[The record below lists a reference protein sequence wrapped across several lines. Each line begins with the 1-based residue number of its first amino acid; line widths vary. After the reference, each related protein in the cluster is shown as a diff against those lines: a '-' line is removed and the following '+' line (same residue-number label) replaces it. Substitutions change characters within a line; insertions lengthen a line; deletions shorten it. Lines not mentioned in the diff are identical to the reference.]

1 MSRIDELIEELCP
14 DGVEYQSLAD
24 VTKKVDNIVWSDFE
38 NPKPYIDLS
47 SVEISTG
54 KIVSANLVTS
64 LDAPSRARQLV
75 EYRDVLFATTR
86 PTQMRVSLVPS
97 EYTGAVCSTG
107 YCVLRPDETVVLA
120 GWLFHYM
127 RSSNTKRYVEN
138 YQQPGNYPS
147 ISDRLLKNHR
157 IPVPPLEVQREIVR
171 VLDLFTS
178 LEAELEAELEARRLQ
193 YEHYRDQV
201 FNELYDRVE
210 VRSIGEVG
218 SFSRG
223 NGPQKKD
230 LLDSGIHPVIH
241 YGQIYTRYGLIA
253 EDTYSYVDQSVF
265 DRAKRASPGD
275 LIIADTSENDE
286 DLAKAVAWL
295 GSVDIAVSNHTYVF
309 RHDMDPRFVSLFF
322 SSRSF
327 QKQKARFVFG
337 TKVRSISISNIGKI
351 TMPIP
356 SLNEQALI
364 SSKLLAMHQLCESI
378 SDGLPAEIAA
388 RRQQYEYYR
397 DKLLTFK
404 EKVG

>member
-14 DGVEYQSLAD
+14 DGVEYRPLNQILMYEQPTKYLVKSASYDDKFD
-24 VTKKVDNIVWSDFE
+24 VPVLTAGQTFILGYTNETDGVYEASQEQPVIIFDDFTTAFQWVDFPFKAKSSAMKILSA
-38 NPKPYIDLS
+38 PKCMRN
-47 SVEISTG
+47 EI
-54 KIVSANLVTS
+54 
-64 LDAPSRARQLV
+64 
-75 EYRDVLFATTR
+75 
-86 PTQMRVSLVPS
+86 
-97 EYTGAVCSTG
+97 
-107 YCVLRPDETVVLA
+107 
-120 GWLFHYM
+120 
-127 RSSNTKRYVEN
+127 RYVYYAMQCIGFE
-138 YQQPGNYPS
+138 PGS
-147 ISDRLLKNHR
+147 HSRHWISKYGNFR
-157 IPVPPLEVQREIVR
+157 IPYPPLEVQREIVR

-309 RHDMDPRFVSLFF
+309 RHDMNPRFVSLFF